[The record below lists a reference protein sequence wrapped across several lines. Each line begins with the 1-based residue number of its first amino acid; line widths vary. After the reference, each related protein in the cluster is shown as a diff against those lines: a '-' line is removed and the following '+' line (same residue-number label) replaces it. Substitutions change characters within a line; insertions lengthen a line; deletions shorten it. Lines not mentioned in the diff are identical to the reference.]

1 MVLRDRDC
9 AELVWK
15 QAHPEVTISKEKC
28 MEAFYWKLQNELK
41 AWRRLQVYN
50 FTCGE
55 QARNMKAR
63 IEMAKVA
70 DEM

>member
-1 MVLRDRDC
+1 
-9 AELVWK
+9 
-15 QAHPEVTISKEKC
+15 
-28 MEAFYWKLQNELK
+28 MEAFLWKLQNELK

-63 IEMAKVA
+63 IEMAKVT
-70 DEM
+70 DEMEIKFGHTGWMQALAEEHY